1 MRKKL
6 IAGNWKMFKT
16 ANEAVLLINGIKR
29 ELRDFDKAEVVVCP
43 PFTALDAAY
52 EVLLNTNILLGAQN
66 VYFEKEGAF
75 TGEISPVMLKGVG
88 CEYVILGHSERRKYF
103 GDTDE
108 SINKKMKA
116 VLAIGLNSIVCVGET
131 LEEREA
137 NKTIDVIKTQLEGCF
152 KDITVEDM
160 IAIVVA
166 YEPVWAIGTGKNA
179 TPDQAEEV
187 HKFIRGWI
195 ESKYGAQ
202 VAGDLRI
209 IYGGSV
215 KPANIKELMAQPD
228 LDGALVG
235 GASLEAAS
243 FIQIV
248 KGAIE
253 EAA

>member
-88 CEYVILGHSERRKYF
+88 CEYVIIGHSERRKYF
-103 GDTDE
+103 GETDAT
-108 SINKKMKA
+108 INKKVRA
-116 VLAIGLNSIVCVGET
+116 ILEIGLNSIVCVGET
-131 LEEREA
+131 LEERES
-137 NKTIDVIKTQLEGCF
+137 NKTIDVIKGQLEGCF
-152 KDITVEDM
+152 KDIKVDDM
-160 IAIVVA
+160 IAIVIA

-195 ESKYGAQ
+195 ESKYGAP
-202 VAGDLRI
+202 VAQDIRI

-215 KPANIKELMAQPD
+215 KASNIKELMAQPD

-243 FIQIV
+243 FNQIV
-248 KGAIE
+248 KDAIV
-253 EAA
+253 AAE